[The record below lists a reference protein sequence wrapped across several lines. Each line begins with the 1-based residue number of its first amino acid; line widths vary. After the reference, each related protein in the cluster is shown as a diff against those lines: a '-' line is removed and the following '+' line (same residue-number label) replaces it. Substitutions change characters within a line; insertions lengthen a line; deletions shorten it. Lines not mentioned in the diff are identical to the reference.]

1 MSEKINAKS
10 RIIEDETGRYL
21 LKQTNKDIEN
31 LFEYLHQ
38 RGFDY
43 IPEIVETSNDGVKY
57 KYVESN
63 KYSNSKRIELA
74 KILSLLHYKTTEH
87 KDVSKYK
94 YREIYDKLSEKI
106 EYISKY
112 YDDFINKIEMETYPS
127 PSHYLIERNF
137 SLILGS
143 INFVK
148 SELKRWFKLVEEK
161 LKERVCII
169 NNNPKINHLII
180 GEREILTN
188 WDNYMV
194 DTPIIDLYKL
204 YKNDNNYKEFNELYK
219 EYNENFKLTEE
230 EKKLFF
236 IMISIPPKIEEVSS
250 EITNTKNAKEVVYYL
265 YKTNEFIKSINSK
278 KEINNKSN

>member
-250 EITNTKNAKEVVYYL
+250 EIANTKNAKEVVYYL